1 MRKLPHAAIPAAMFP
16 IITDLPPSVY
26 EGIGKVVSAHAFLE
40 TQVTELL
47 FELSKI
53 DYPIGRVTL
62 KYQAASERFKTVKK
76 LLVLHGFSPPELNL
90 NELFKQIETCCRVR
104 DELSHGVWVQTPQGK
119 LALRLTKGDYETE
132 DGIADRSFIPQ
143 ANEIPDTH
151 YDQARNI
158 ILLTANAV
166 ARLKA
171 ESTAFLKGQHAAAE

>member
-1 MRKLPHAAIPAAMFP
+1 MSKLPHAAIPAAMFP
-16 IITDLPPSVY
+16 IVTELPSSVY

-76 LLVLHGFSPPELNL
+76 LLVLHGFSPPDLNL
-90 NELFKQIETCCRVR
+90 KELFKQIEICCKVR
-104 DELSHGVWVQTPQGK
+104 DELSHGVWVKTPQDR

-132 DGIADRSFIPQ
+132 DGLADRSFIPQ
-143 ANEIPDTH
+143 AVALPDTH
-151 YDQARNI
+151 YDQARSI
-158 ILLTANAV
+158 ILLTAQAI

-171 ESTAFLKGQHAAAE
+171 ESVAFLEAQRAAGE